1 MKKLW
6 LKIQNSLKCGIKAY
20 VLISL
25 SQVNITRLLLLN
37 LFTFVNNSTF
47 VIIIKC
53 LTCNS

>member
-20 VLISL
+20 VVIPLYQI
-25 SQVNITRLLLLN
+25 NITRLLVLE
-37 LFTFVNNSTF
+37 LFIFVNNSTF
-47 VIIIKC
+47 VIIIKY